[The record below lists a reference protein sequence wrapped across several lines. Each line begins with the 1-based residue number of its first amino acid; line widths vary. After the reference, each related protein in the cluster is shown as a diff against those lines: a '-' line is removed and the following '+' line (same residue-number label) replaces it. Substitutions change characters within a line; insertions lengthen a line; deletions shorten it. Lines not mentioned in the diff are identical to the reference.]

1 MAPKM
6 VRINKQKGLALVRI
20 FGACCLVIVCV
31 FGLYLAQPAM
41 LKQMERGIYDLLLRT
56 RAGGEPSPVP
66 VLVDI
71 DEKSLAELGQWPWPR
86 YQLARLIEEL
96 TLDGAASI
104 GLDIL
109 LAEPDR
115 SSPLRVRENLERD
128 LGARL
133 DYQIEPQILEDNDLL
148 LAEVVKNC
156 PVVLGAYLYFS
167 EGETLRADP
176 PIRPLGIAWHGAPD
190 AVDPLAFLFKARG
203 LSLPLPMFYTSA
215 PVGSINSIVEEDSVI
230 RTVPVLV
237 NTPDGP
243 VTSLAVRALMLA
255 QRKNTLFLRA
265 TGFGLDSLV
274 FKPHILPLTPQGN
287 LAVAWRGP
295 RHTYPYYSAADV
307 LAGRTAVG
315 AFKDKIVFVG
325 SSAPGLLD
333 MRAMPFDSFY
343 PGMETHAAV
352 VDTILSGRAIAFPA
366 WGVFAQAAGIVLS
379 ALLCGVLFGLAR
391 PALYVPAAVA
401 LTACILGASYGLFQ
415 SGVYVSP
422 LYTLL
427 TIVLSA
433 GGILCLRFLMEEHK
447 KRVLQ
452 RAFGRYVAPEVVARI
467 LSRGN
472 DALVGEKREVTIL
485 FTDIRG
491 FTTLSEKLAPEQVV
505 EILNRYFTPMTAL
518 IRQNQGTLDKFIGD
532 ALMAFWNAPLDVPG
546 HPALAVDTALAVQEN
561 LVRLNDEL
569 ERDFGVRLAM
579 GAGLHVG
586 DVFVGNMGSQD
597 LLDYTIIGDNVNLTS
612 RLEGLTGAYG
622 VPVIVSGAVREAC
635 GEAFAFTLIDS
646 VTVKGKSLPVDIY
659 EPLRHEAQAE
669 REAELTLF
677 AEARELYCAGD
688 FTTAG
693 AAFGRLTATFPGRK
707 LYALYQDRSLELA
720 AAPPQDW
727 TGIWAL
733 TKK

>member
-1 MAPKM
+1 MAQ
-6 VRINKQKGLALVRI
+6 INKQTSLALIRT

-31 FGLYLAQPAM
+31 FGLYLAQPAL
-41 LKQMERGIYDLLLRT
+41 LKQLERGIYDLLLHT

-71 DEKSLAELGQWPWPR
+71 DEKSISELGQWPWPR
-86 YQLARLIEEL
+86 YQMARLIEEL
-96 TLDGAASI
+96 TLDGAAAI

-115 SSPLRVRENLERD
+115 SSPLRVKEHLERD

-133 DYQIEPQILEDNDLL
+133 DYQIEPKILEDNDLL
-148 LAEVVKNC
+148 LAEVIKQC
-156 PVVLGAYLYFS
+156 PVVLGAYLYFNP
-167 EGETLRADP
+167 GETVHADP
-176 PIRPLGIAWHGAPD
+176 PIRPLGLAWHGSSG
-190 AVDPLAFLFKARG
+190 AVDPLSFVSKARG
-203 LSLPLPMFYTSA
+203 MSLPMPMFYKAA
-215 PVGSINSIVEEDSVI
+215 PVGSINSIVEDDSII

-243 VTSLAVRALMLA
+243 VTSLAMRALMVA
-255 QRKNTLFLRA
+255 QRKSALYLRA

-274 FKPHILPLTPQGN
+274 FKPHTLPLTPQGN

-307 LAGRTAVG
+307 LAQRLPPGT
-315 AFKDKIVFVG
+315 FKDKIIFVG

-343 PGMETHAAV
+343 PGMEAHAAV
-352 VDTILSGRAIAFPA
+352 VDTILSGRAISFPP
-366 WGVFAQAAGIVLS
+366 WGVFAQAVGIVLS
-379 ALLCGVLFGLAR
+379 AIFCSAFFGLAR
-391 PALYVPAAVA
+391 PALYVPAGAA
-401 LTACILGASYGLFQ
+401 LVSCVLGAAYWLFQ
-415 SGVYVSP
+415 RGIYVSP

-433 GGILCLRFLMEEHK
+433 GGILCLRFWMEEHK

-452 RAFGRYVAPEVVARI
+452 RAFGRYVAPEVVSRI
-467 LSRGN
+467 LSRGG
-472 DALVGEKREVTIL
+472 DVLAGEKREVTIL

-532 ALMAFWNAPLDVPG
+532 ALMAFWNAPLDIPD
-546 HPALAVDTALAVQEN
+546 HPKLAVGTALAVQEN
-561 LVRLNDEL
+561 LHSLNDEL

-579 GAGLHVG
+579 GAGLHTG
-586 DVFVGNMGSQD
+586 DVFVGNMGSED

-622 VPVIVSGAVREAC
+622 VPTLVSGAVREIC
-635 GEAFAFTLIDS
+635 GEAFAFTLIDT

-659 EPLRHEAQAE
+659 EPMRHEVHAG
-669 REAELTLF
+669 REAELILF

-688 FTTAG
+688 FAAAG
-693 AAFGRLTATFPGRK
+693 AAFGRLAASFPQRK
-707 LYALYQDRSLELA
+707 LYAVYQDRALELA
-720 AAPPQDW
+720 AEPPQDW